1 MVKVEIIFKFLY
13 LNLLRKNT
21 YQYFFKVKYK
31 MLLYSLSVYYY
42 NYLLI
47 FTKKLLEM

>member
-31 MLLYSLSVYYY
+31 MLYSLSVYYY